1 MISLLSSPSTIAIAS
16 VTAAG
21 LFALGIWGVLKA
33 RDVLRALI
41 GVTLL
46 LSSITLLAVTL
57 ARTHADPTVA
67 AGAHAIVLLAWA
79 VEVVEIAVAVALFI
93 ALSRKGII
101 ELSRLR
107 EGKW

>member
-1 MISLLSSPSTIAIAS
+1 MSLLSSPSTIIIAS
-16 VTAAG
+16 ATAAG
-21 LFALGIWGVLKA
+21 LFALGIWGVIKA

-41 GVTLL
+41 SVTLL

-57 ARTHADPTVA
+57 ARAHADPTVA
-67 AGAHAIVLLAWA
+67 AGAHVIVLLAWA